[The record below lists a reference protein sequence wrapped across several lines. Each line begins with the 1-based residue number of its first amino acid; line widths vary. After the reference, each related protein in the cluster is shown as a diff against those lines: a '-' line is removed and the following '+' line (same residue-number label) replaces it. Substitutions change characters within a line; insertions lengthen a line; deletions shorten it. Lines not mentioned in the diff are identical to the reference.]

1 MLGVIVGLLGV
12 GMLLYLI
19 PGQGTQSVS
28 AADVVATVDD
38 QSVTVTDIRAQLAR
52 IQRTGTIPAAL
63 EPLYAQQVLN
73 ELVFQKEL
81 ALEAR
86 QLGITV
92 TDKERADRIRQ
103 LIPSAFVGGSFVG
116 SDQYAAQV
124 EATSGMGV
132 AEFEDLVGQ
141 GLLEE
146 KFRELVTDGM
156 SVSPAEVEQEFRRR
170 NDKIKISYV
179 VIKPD
184 DLQSKIEA
192 SDADLSA
199 YFEKNKAKYNLPER
213 RIVQYAF
220 LELEQL
226 RLRANISQDQVRA
239 YYAEHI
245 DRYKLPDRAH
255 VAHILFKT
263 VGKTDAEAEEVRK
276 KAEDVVKKAKAG
288 ANFGDLAK
296 QYSDDTSKDKGGDLD
311 WIVRGQTVPE
321 FEQAAF
327 NLPIGSVSDVV
338 KTQYGF
344 HIIKVIDRQ
353 MARTQTLDE
362 VYPQILATLQEDQA
376 QRAADDL
383 SAQISA
389 EIRRSGRVS
398 IDDLAKKFNL
408 KFGQTQPLE
417 ANQPIVEVGNAPEL
431 TETIFRLRPGDD
443 SAPIHTNKGYV
454 VISVKEDQPSHPA
467 TLPEIRDRVLAD
479 YRREKAADLAKSR
492 AEELARRA
500 KSGEDLAKAAKALGL
515 EAKTSDLFSRT
526 GSVADLGGAAQL
538 APAFNLAPAQTS
550 DAVSLGANWAVYRVL
565 ERQAANPADLAKQQ
579 QDIQQQLLDARRTM
593 AFEAFRSALDNRMRQ
608 QGKLKLNAENLKRI
622 TAPSTS

>member
-1 MLGVIVGLLGV
+1 VGSE
-12 GMLLYLI
+12 MC
-19 PGQGTQSVS
+19 
-28 AADVVATVDD
+28 
-38 QSVTVTDIRAQLAR
+38 IRDS
-52 IQRTGTIPAAL
+52 TGTIPAAL

-103 LIPSAFVGGSFVG
+103 LIPSAFAGGSFVG

-124 EATSGMGV
+124 ETMSGMGV
-132 AEFEDLVGQ
+132 AEFEELVGQ

-239 YYAEHI
+239 SYAEHI

-263 VGKTDAEAEEVRK
+263 VGKTDAEAEEIRK

-344 HIIKVIDRQ
+344 HIVKVIDRQ

-383 SAQISA
+383 SAQVST

-417 ANQPIVEVGNAPEL
+417 AYQPIVVVGNAPEL

-467 TLPEIRDRVLAD
+467 TLPEVRDRVLAD
-479 YRREKAADLAKSR
+479 YRREKAADLAKS
-492 AEELARRA
+492 L
-500 KSGEDLAKAAKALGL
+500 
-515 EAKTSDLFSRT
+515 
-526 GSVADLGGAAQL
+526 
-538 APAFNLAPAQTS
+538 
-550 DAVSLGANWAVYRVL
+550 SL
-565 ERQAANPADLAKQQ
+565 
-579 QDIQQQLLDARRTM
+579 IH
-593 AFEAFRSALDNRMRQ
+593 
-608 QGKLKLNAENLKRI
+608 I
-622 TAPSTS
+622 